1 MKPRHLGYGA
11 GAALML
17 LGLFGLV
24 TNATE
29 THPVGWAL
37 WFGGAAIT
45 HDLILTPLILAV
57 AVATTRVPTRYRAPL
72 QTVLVTIGCAAL
84 LATPLL
90 LFSRVRQ

>member
-11 GAALML
+11 GTALVL

-37 WFGGAAIT
+37 WFGGAAVA
-45 HDLILTPLILAV
+45 HDLLLAPLILAV
-57 AVATTRVPTRYRAPL
+57 AVATTRLPARYRVPL
-72 QTVLVTIGCAAL
+72 QTVLVTVGCMAL
-84 LATPLL
+84 IAIPLL
-90 LFSRVRQ
+90 FLSRIRH